1 MSETTV
7 IECPNCGAT
16 FKAKSKA
23 ALGKKVACPKCQV
36 PFVISAPSASQ
47 KSRKPQKAAAKQ
59 DAWDDLWDEEDAYE
73 ASPPTR
79 EKASRPRGRSAKRNP
94 SSGDSLKWI
103 GLAAIVV
110 IVGGGI
116 GLIALN
122 SGGSGSGG
130 SSENLAAKLATT
142 GAANQST
149 DKEKASENVTPESTE
164 AKSNE
169 PDATENAKPQMTVA
183 STTTTTSAIPEA
195 DQSVTVDP
203 SLTPAQ
209 AAATHL
215 LVFDITKLDSSLS
228 NSIKNSR
235 QHKARVLDAL
245 SGSTAKVVDTQLKK
259 SEVLTYIPRST
270 QVDLSRNLLSLQA
283 DPRAARQVAD
293 SINKNASIK
302 VQIVETAKV
311 VALDLPEEEADEE
324 GVDYEVDYVIE
335 EIDESISKQIAA
347 NPAAGESVLS
357 QLLNHQL
364 SQKFPDYISE
374 SVKLDL
380 EYRVMTLRMTRRP
393 PVTLYFHINS
403 IPSIPV
409 KLNLMINNVRELRT
423 PEKIQPIQL
432 TYKIKEYK
440 NPESSQYSRA
450 NSYDNFNA
458 KMIGG
463 MHHALTD
470 KIFGYV
476 PGSLRVDLVHE
487 TVTFQFDHEP
497 EANLAQ
503 RLNQNFFND
512 IILSSQP
519 IKTGPP
525 EPPFRTPGRPMRLVV
540 LRVIEADG
548 VGTVYFSDLHPDQ
561 VKAKLAQDYDDLN
574 RYFAGDIAGYIAD
587 SAEVNPQEML
597 IAIQLDQIPPPD
609 LAKMI
614 NAITLFDYKVA
625 DEFVAVH
632 EVQYDPESSE
642 KTMFFNFTNHNE
654 KSPRFRPEM
663 VRAKAESVLA
673 DLPRYVP
680 GSLQMDFDKGTLNV
694 RMRIGLDDR
703 WEKNNVLSTL
713 NRLNLRLSYLNS
725 APPQGKS
732 QAHPK
737 GIGIVAGSVA
747 DKGQGSSILQPAGQL
762 AKGKHLK
769 VTIQYGLYAGKPNIV
784 RSARSALDGFTWI
797 DLKTFQVDEA
807 KKEITFETTGE
818 MNVPALDRLLKR
830 HKFYQCVIN
839 SEALPEPEGSEK

>member
-23 ALGKKVACPKCQV
+23 ALGKKVACPKCKV
-36 PFVISAPSASQ
+36 PFVISAPSSSS
-47 KSRKPQKAAAKQ
+47 KSKKPQQAAAKQ
-59 DAWDDLWDEEDAYE
+59 DAWDDLWDEEDDLE
-73 ASPPTR
+73 ASPPPR
-79 EKASRPRGRSAKRNP
+79 EKANRPRGRSAKRNP

-103 GLAAIVV
+103 GLVAIVV

-122 SGGSGSGG
+122 SGGSGG

-142 GAANQST
+142 GAANQSQ
-149 DKEKASENVTPESTE
+149 DKEEVSETVTPEPTE
-164 AKSNE
+164 AKSTE
-169 PDATENAKPQMTVA
+169 PEATENAKPQMTVA
-183 STTTTTSAIPEA
+183 SSTTSTSAIPEV

-215 LVFDITKLDSSLS
+215 LVFEIIKLDSTIT

-235 QHKARVLDAL
+235 QNKARMLEML
-245 SGSTAKVVDTQLKK
+245 SRSTAQVVDTQLKK
-259 SEVLTYIPRST
+259 SDVLTFIPRST

-283 DPRAARQVAD
+283 DPRAARQIAD

-302 VQIVETAKV
+302 VQVAETAKV
-311 VALDLPEEEADEE
+311 VALELPEEEADEE
-324 GVDYEVDYVIE
+324 GVDYEVKYVIE

-347 NPAAGESVLS
+347 NPVAGESVLS

-364 SQKFPDYISE
+364 SQKYPDYIAD

-380 EYRVMTLRMTRRP
+380 EYHVMTMRMTRCP
-393 PVTLYFHINS
+393 SVALYMEINR

-409 KLNLMINNVRELRT
+409 KLNLMINNVRQLRT
-423 PEKIQPIQL
+423 PEKIQPTQL
-432 TYKIKEYK
+432 TYKIKKYK
-440 NPESSQYSRA
+440 KPDSLQYVQRD
-450 NSYDNFNA
+450 NYDRFRDR
-458 KMIGG
+458 IISGLYI
-463 MHHALTD
+463 ALAD
-470 KIFGYV
+470 DIFGYV
-476 PGSLRVDLVHE
+476 PGSLRVDLVNE

-497 EANLAQ
+497 EANLAR

-512 IILSSQP
+512 LILSDQP

-548 VGTVYFSDLHPDQ
+548 VGTVYFSDLHPDE

-574 RYFAGDIAGYIAD
+574 HYLAGEIDGYIAD
-587 SAEVNPQEML
+587 SAEGNPQEML

-642 KTMFFNFTNHNE
+642 KTMFFNFINHNE
-654 KSPRFRPEM
+654 KAAQFRPER
-663 VRAKAESVLA
+663 VRAKVETELA
-673 DLPRYVP
+673 DLPRYIP
-680 GSLQMDFDKGTLNV
+680 GSLQMDFEKGTLSV

-703 WEKNNVLSTL
+703 WEKNHVIHSLT
-713 NRLNLRLSYLNS
+713 RLNLQLSYLNS
-725 APPQGKS
+725 LPPQGKN

-737 GIGIVAGSVA
+737 GIGVVAGSAA
-747 DKGQGSSILQPAGQL
+747 DKGQGSSMLQPAGQL
-762 AKGKHLK
+762 AKGEHLK
-769 VTIQYGLYAGKPNIV
+769 VTIQYGLYAGKTNIV

-830 HKFYQCVIN
+830 QKFYQCVIN